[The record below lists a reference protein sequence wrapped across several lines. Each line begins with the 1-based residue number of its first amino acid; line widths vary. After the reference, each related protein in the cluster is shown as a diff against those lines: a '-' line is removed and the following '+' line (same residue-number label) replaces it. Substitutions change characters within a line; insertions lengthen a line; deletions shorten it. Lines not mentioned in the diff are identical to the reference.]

1 MKTTQPRRYL
11 VRPNQGLIAPGGTEV
26 VQILLVEK
34 DAKQLV
40 ASFQTLG
47 MAALEH
53 CKDKF
58 LVQSVAVSNSQTAK
72 ELAEYEQL
80 TAFWAAAAS
89 NATLAIVNK
98 KLHVRHEIIGVEA
111 DIGVSGGANNA
122 ASTSAG
128 GSSSLSSV
136 APSAMTKE
144 QLVPELTGLR
154 RKYDEL
160 VAFSVNLT
168 AERDMLSNTLE
179 QTKRDLNRA
188 VTARANAGAANAV
201 ASNKALAGRAAARRS
216 GSAMRTVFLLVWTV
230 ACLGLGLWMQPL
242 VAQYEPQM
250 SLAWELLGLTPT
262 VPRRPPPSRV
272 LHKDKEL

>member
-1 MKTTQPRRYL
+1 
-11 VRPNQGLIAPGGTEV
+11 V

-80 TAFWAAAAS
+80 TAFWAAATS

-98 KLHVRHEIIGVEA
+98 KLHVRHEIIGVEP
-111 DIGVSGGANNA
+111 DVGGGANNA
-122 ASTSAG
+122 TSASAG

-188 VTARANAGAANAV
+188 VAARANAGAANAA
-201 ASNKALAGRAAARRS
+201 ASNKAASGRAAASRG
-216 GSAMRTVFLLVWTV
+216 GSTMRTVFWLIWTV

-250 SLAWELLGLTPT
+250 SMAWELLGLKPT